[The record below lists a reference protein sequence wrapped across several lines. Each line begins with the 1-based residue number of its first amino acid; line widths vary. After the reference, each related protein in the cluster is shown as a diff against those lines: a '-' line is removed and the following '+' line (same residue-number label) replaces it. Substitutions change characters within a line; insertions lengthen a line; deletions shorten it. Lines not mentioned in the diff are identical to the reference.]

1 MLNLKLEI
9 MKIKALLFAALFTF
23 GFISLHAQE
32 VKQGDKILNLGI
44 GLGSALYSGSY
55 YKSSVPPISGSLEV
69 IVKDE
74 LFDGNGAL
82 GLGGYVGY
90 SAYKWEYSGWGYKY
104 TNIIIGPRGY
114 VHYGFMDKLDTYAG
128 LLIGYN
134 VVSSS
139 EFGTSFGYDYSNS
152 SGGLIWSG
160 FIGGR
165 YYFSDKFAGMVE
177 LGSGITYLNLG
188 IALKF

>member
-1 MLNLKLEI
+1 
-9 MKIKALLFAALFTF
+9 MKIKTLLFAALFTF
-23 GFISLHAQE
+23 GYFLSQAQE
-32 VKQGDKILNLGI
+32 VKQGDKVLNLGI

-55 YKSSVPPISGSLEV
+55 YKSSVPPISASLEV
-69 IVKDE
+69 VVKDE
-74 LFDGNGAL
+74 LFDGKGAL
-82 GLGGYVGY
+82 GLGGYLGY

-114 VHYGFMDKLDTYAG
+114 VHYGFIDKLDTYAG

-139 EFGTSFGYDYSNS
+139 EFGNSIPGYNYSS
-152 SGGLIWSG
+152 SGGGLIWSG

-165 YYFSDKFAGMVE
+165 YFFSDKLAGMLE
-177 LGSGITYLNLG
+177 LGSGITYLNIG